1 MDKFYLRVWKHG
13 DFLFSMFQ
21 YMDIEKYPCIETWRL
36 KYHHVSIHGDSIS
49 DFDRFAFTVFQYMV
63 VAKLSCINRGY
74 FWICVFQYM
83 VLAKYPCIETRW
95 CSFFDAPVTPHPGVE
110 PRIWYHIR
118 AQKHGDVPSFYTPVT
133 PYPGVEPRIWYHI
146 RAQKHGNIPSFY
158 TPFTPHPGVEPWIW

>member
-1 MDKFYLRVWKHG
+1 
-13 DFLFSMFQ
+13 
-21 YMDIEKYPCIETWRL
+21 
-36 KYHHVSIHGDSIS
+36 
-49 DFDRFAFTVFQYMV
+49 MV

-74 FWICVFQYM
+74 FWICLFQYM

-95 CSFFDAPVTPHPGVE
+95 CSFFDAPFTPHPGVE

-146 RAQKHGNIPSFY
+146 RAQKHGDVSLFYVPVTPHPGMEARIWHHIRVQKHGNVPFFY
-158 TPFTPHPGVEPWIW
+158 TPVTPHPGVEPRIWYHIRLYNIRGFYTQILSRPVIRNTQMPKK